1 MTNIRRLALLGTALM
16 TAPTLLNAQG
26 KAATGNGD
34 QTGTQAGGT
43 QFSLDK
49 LVVSAGQE
57 KVALDTPQAVTALDQ
72 EDIDQTQAS
81 TIGDLLEAMPGVN
94 VQGGVSQ
101 LGQGFNIRG
110 LGTAIGDSD
119 NRVVITVDGVQKYY
133 EQYRMGA
140 FFSEPELYKR
150 VEVLRG
156 PASSTLYGAGALAG
170 VINFTTKDASDFL
183 SSPTD
188 PIAVR
193 LKAATETNAE
203 AKTLS
208 GIVAFRPVESVELLG
223 TYNYRT
229 SSSYRDGR
237 NEIVPASATKSDS
250 WLVKGRVT
258 VAGNRKHAIWASY
271 QDWISDAPQVYDQ
284 VTGAGGTAFMRRKVH
299 DKTAVVGYENDFDGS
314 KLFNIEAQIAHS
326 DTLVHQTES
335 DFLTDA
341 TRAAYLYTDFGYKSW
356 QGKVQNVSEFDLGG
370 DWTTFLTLGGQWSQ
384 QKRTNPRVTTA
395 GVVIPGAGTHPE
407 GRMTRTGL
415 FGQLEIVWSDRLTII
430 PGVRVDW
437 TDLEPGD
444 TRAAGAAVP
453 LRTRHSGV
461 SPKIAALFNVTDWFG
476 IFGSAAHTVR
486 LPNIDETFTL
496 SAARSFSPN
505 LRPEKSN
512 NIEAGFTLSFDKLL
526 GKDRFRA
533 KTTLFQNDVK
543 DLIITNSATV
553 GVNGSTPYFVNIGR
567 SRFKGVEVEAEYGIG
582 GFFARGN
589 ASFIEGKDRLTGR
602 YLNTIPA
609 NDYRLTL
616 GYADAATGL
625 SGGWTGEFAEAQDK
639 VAGTGFVQAG
649 SGLSTA
655 GYAVHN
661 LFLTFRPLSGAAKGV
676 EFRISAENI
685 FDRTYRRHLSYL
697 AGEGQTF
704 KFTIANSF

>member
-1 MTNIRRLALLGTALM
+1 MMTDRNVMNSRRLLLLGTALM
-16 TAPTLLNAQG
+16 TVPTLLHAQ
-26 KAATGNGD
+26 D
-34 QTGTQAGGT
+34 QVEEQGQGT

-57 KVALDTPQAVTALDQ
+57 KVALDTPQAVTTLDQ
-72 EDIDQTQAS
+72 EAIDQTQAS

-110 LGTAIGDSD
+110 MGTAIGDSD

-183 SSPTD
+183 SNGD

-203 AKTLS
+203 ARTLS
-208 GIVAFRPVESVELLG
+208 GIVAFQPVESVELVG

-229 SSSYRDGR
+229 SSNYRDGR
-237 NEIVPASATKSDS
+237 NTIVEGSRNEAGS
-250 WLVKGRVT
+250 WLVKGRLT
-258 VAGNRKHAIWASY
+258 IGGNKKHALWASY
-271 QDWISDAPQVYDQ
+271 QDWLSDTPQVYDQ
-284 VTGAGGTAFMRRKVH
+284 VSSASGAALMRRRVH
-299 DKTAVVGYENDFDGS
+299 DTTAVVGYENDFDGS
-314 KLFNIEAQIAHS
+314 KLFNVEAQLAHS
-326 DTLVHQTES
+326 DTLVHQTETTYLGPLAYS
-335 DFLTDA
+335 DFS
-341 TRAAYLYTDFGYKSW
+341 YESW
-356 QGKVQNVSEFDLGG
+356 QAKVQNVSEFDLGG
-370 DWTTFLTLGGQWSQ
+370 DWTTFLTIGGQWSN
-384 QKRTNPRVTTA
+384 QKRGNPRVSLS
-395 GVVIPGAGTHPE
+395 GVVTPGGGTHPE
-407 GRMTRTGL
+407 GEMTRTGL
-415 FGQLEIVWSDRLTII
+415 FGQLEILWSDKLTIM
-430 PGVRVDW
+430 PGIRIDW
-437 TDLEPGD
+437 TDLEPGA

-453 LRTRHSGV
+453 QRTRHHGI
-461 SPKIAALFNVTDWFG
+461 SPKIAALYNVSDWFG

-486 LPNIDETFTL
+486 LPNVDETFTL
-496 SAARSFSPN
+496 SAARSYSPN
-505 LRPEKSN
+505 LKPEKSDN
-512 NIEAGFTLSFDKLL
+512 FEVGFTLSFDGLL
-526 GKDRFRA
+526 GKTGHFRS
-533 KTTLFQNDVK
+533 KTTLFQNDVR
-543 DLIITNSATV
+543 DLIVTNSV
-553 GVNGSTPYFVNIGR
+553 SPGVAGSTSYFVNIGR

-589 ASFIEGKDRLTGR
+589 ASIIDGKDRRSGA

-625 SGGWTGEFAEAQDK
+625 SGGWTGEFAERQSRVNTNA
-639 VAGTGFVQAG
+639 FSFAG
-649 SGLSTA
+649 SGQPTP

-676 EFRISAENI
+676 EFRISADNI
-685 FDRTYRRHLSYL
+685 FDRYYRRHLSSL
-697 AGEGQTF
+697 ASEGQTF
-704 KFTIANSF
+704 KFTVANTF

>member
-1 MTNIRRLALLGTALM
+1 MMIDSRRLLLLGTAFL
-16 TAPTLLNAQG
+16 TAPTLLHAQEP
-26 KAATGNGD
+26 AAED
-34 QTGTQAGGT
+34 RTQGA
-43 QFSLDK
+43 QFALDK

-72 EDIDQTQAS
+72 EDIDQTQAN

-94 VQGGVSQ
+94 VQGGVGQ

-188 PIAVR
+188 AIAVR

-208 GIVAFRPVESVELLG
+208 GIVALRPVESVELIG

-229 SSSYRDGR
+229 SSSYRDG
-237 NEIVPASATKSDS
+237 NGAIVPASATESDN
-250 WLVKGRVT
+250 WLIKGRVT
-258 VAGNRKHAIWASY
+258 IGGNRKHSLWASY
-271 QDWISDAPQVYDQ
+271 QDWVSDGPQLYDQ
-284 VTGAGGTAFMRRKVH
+284 VTAGGATPVRRRVH
-299 DKTAVVGYENDFDGS
+299 DKTAVVGYENDFGGS
-314 KLFNIEAQIAHS
+314 KLFNVEAQVGYS
-326 DTLVHQTES
+326 DTLVHQTETT
-335 DFLTDA
+335 FLSGA
-341 TRAAYLYTDFGYKSW
+341 EAFSDFGYESW
-356 QGKVQNVSEFDLGG
+356 QGKLQNVSEFDLGG
-370 DWTTFLTLGGQWSQ
+370 DWTTFLTIGGQWSH
-384 QKRTNPRVTTA
+384 QKRINPRGSLTGTVT
-395 GVVIPGAGTHPE
+395 PGAGTHPE
-407 GRMTRTGL
+407 GKMTRTGL
-415 FGQLEIVWSDRLTII
+415 FGQLEIVWSDKLTLI

-437 TDLEPGD
+437 TDLEPGA
-444 TRAAGAAVP
+444 TRAAGAAIP
-453 LRTRHSGV
+453 QPAKHSGV
-461 SPKIAALFNVTDWFG
+461 SPKFAALYNLTNWFG
-476 IFGSAAHTVR
+476 VFGSFAHTVR
-486 LPNIDETFTL
+486 LPNVDETFTL
-496 SAARSFSPN
+496 SANRSYSPN

-512 NIEAGFTLSFDKLL
+512 NVEAGFTFSFDGLL
-526 GKDRFRA
+526 GAHDRLRA
-533 KTTLFQNDVK
+533 KTTAFRNDVK
-543 DLIITNSATV
+543 DLIITNSAAV
-553 GVNGSTPYFVNIGR
+553 GVPGSTTYFVNIGR
-567 SRFKGVEVEAEYGIG
+567 SRFKGIEVEAEYGIG

-589 ASFIEGKDRLTGR
+589 ASFIDGRNRLTGQ

-625 SGGWTGEFAEAQDK
+625 SGGWSGEFAERQDK
-639 VAGTGFVQAG
+639 VNGSGFVQPG
-649 SGLSTA
+649 FGVPTA
-655 GYAVHN
+655 GYTVHN
-661 LFLTFRPLSGAAKGV
+661 LFLTFRPMSGAAKGV
-676 EFRISAENI
+676 EFRFSADNI
-685 FDRTYRRHLSYL
+685 FNTYYRRHLSYL
-697 AGEGQTF
+697 AAEGQTF
-704 KFTIANSF
+704 KFTVANTF